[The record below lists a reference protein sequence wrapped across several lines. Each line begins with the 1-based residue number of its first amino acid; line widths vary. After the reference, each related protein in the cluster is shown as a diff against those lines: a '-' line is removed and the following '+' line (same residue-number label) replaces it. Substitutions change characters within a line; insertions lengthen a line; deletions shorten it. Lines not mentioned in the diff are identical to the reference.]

1 MLSLGESGV
10 AVMILAVRHIT
21 TYTYKKPVA
30 FGEHRMILRPRECHD
45 QKVLEL
51 KLEITPKPT
60 NLRWTQDVFGNHVAI
75 ARFAGRARALRF
87 ESTARLDHFP
97 TDIAGM
103 EIENFARTYP
113 FAYGAEDMPE
123 LAPFLER
130 QCSDGELVQW
140 VRTFLCEGESTNTIA
155 LLVKLNRTI
164 KETFGHVSRHEK
176 GVQDPLLTLKLRR
189 GSCRDLAALM
199 IEAVRSLG
207 MAARFVSGYLHLPD
221 DDDRDDTGGDDTGG
235 GNMHA
240 WLQVYLPGPGWL
252 DFDPASGI
260 VGNRDLIRVAMVRVP
275 SQAIPLQGTWIGLPT
290 DYLEMTVE
298 VKVTAA
304 DAHEAN
310 RPARIGSG
318 IAM

>member
-1 MLSLGESGV
+1 
-10 AVMILAVRHIT
+10 MILAVRHIT
-21 TYTYKKPVA
+21 TYTYRKPVA

-45 QKVLEL
+45 QKVLDL
-51 KLEITPKPT
+51 KLEITPEPV

-75 ARFAGRARALRF
+75 ARFAGRARTLRF

-97 TDIAGM
+97 TDITGI
-103 EIENFARTYP
+103 EIEDFARTYP
-113 FAYGAEDMPE
+113 FTYAAEDRPE

-130 QCSDGELVQW
+130 QCPDGELVQW
-140 VRTFLCEGESTNTIA
+140 ARTFLCNDESTNTIA
-155 LLVKLNRTI
+155 LLVKLNRAI
-164 KETFGHVSRHEK
+164 KETFTHASRHEK

-189 GSCRDLAALM
+189 GSCRDLAVLM

-221 DDDRDDTGGDDTGG
+221 DNGDDADSDDSG

-252 DFDPASGI
+252 DLDPASGI
-260 VGNRDLIRVAMVRVP
+260 VGNRDLIRVAMVCVP
-275 SQAIPLQGTWIGLPT
+275 SQAIPLQGTWIGRAADCLK
-290 DYLEMTVE
+290 MTIA
-298 VKVTAA
+298 VKVSAA
-304 DAHEAN
+304 DAPVAGH
-310 RPARIGSG
+310 PARIGSG

>member
-1 MLSLGESGV
+1 
-10 AVMILAVRHIT
+10 MILAVRHIT
-21 TYTYKKPVA
+21 TYKYKQPVA
-30 FGEHRMILRPRECHD
+30 LGEHRMILRPRECHD
-45 QKVLEL
+45 QRVLEL
-51 KLEITPKPT
+51 NLEITPKPT

-75 ARFAGRARALRF
+75 ARFAGRAQALRF

-97 TDIAGM
+97 TDIDDM

-113 FAYGAEDMPE
+113 FSYGAEEMPE

-130 QCSDGELVQW
+130 QCSDRDHELVQW
-140 VRTFLCEGESTNTIA
+140 VRTFLCEGGSTDTIA
-155 LLVKLNRTI
+155 LLVKLNRAI
-164 KETFGHVSRHEK
+164 KETFTHVSRHEK

-189 GSCRDLAALM
+189 GSCRDLAAFM
-199 IEAVRSLG
+199 IEAVRALG

-221 DDDRDDTGGDDTGG
+221 DNSDDTDSNHTDIDDTGG

-275 SQAIPLQGTWIGLPT
+275 SQAIPLQGTWTGCPT
-290 DYLEMTVE
+290 DYLEMTVT

-304 DAHEAN
+304 DAAK
-310 RPARIGSG
+310 RALRTCSR